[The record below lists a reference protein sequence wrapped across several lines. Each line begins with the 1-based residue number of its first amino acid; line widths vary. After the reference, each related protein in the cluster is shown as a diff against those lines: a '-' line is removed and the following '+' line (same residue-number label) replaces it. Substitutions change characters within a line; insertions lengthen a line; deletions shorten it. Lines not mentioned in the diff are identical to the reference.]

1 MDLRRFDR
9 TDSIVWVCKSCKSSI
24 IAKHR
29 LYVCLKDNFEKV
41 QSYEATLL
49 SHGKRWI
56 YLQEISSLPHKTPI
70 NCRVS
75 QDQEHLQRIFA
86 LFPDEDDITIPRL
99 PKNTRLIPYHLP
111 VWTGRTGLGSTKI
124 SINADIYVFSK
135 VVEITVMILCH
146 VKISING
153 VIEVKSLGLDI
164 IILNLSAVDR
174 VFCICW
180 KLLISALAWSV

>member
-1 MDLRRFDR
+1 M
-9 TDSIVWVCKSCKSSI
+9 
-24 IAKHR
+24 
-29 LYVCLKDNFEKV
+29 
-41 QSYEATLL
+41 
-49 SHGKRWI
+49 
-56 YLQEISSLPHKTPI
+56 
-70 NCRVS
+70 S

-174 VFCICW
+174 VFCIC
-180 KLLISALAWSV
+180 

>member
-1 MDLRRFDR
+1 M
-9 TDSIVWVCKSCKSSI
+9 
-24 IAKHR
+24 
-29 LYVCLKDNFEKV
+29 YVCLKDNFEKV

-56 YLQEISSLPHKTPI
+56 YLQEISSLLLKTLQSPI
-70 NCRVS
+70 DCRVS

-164 IILNLSAVDR
+164 IILNLGAVDR
-174 VFCICW
+174 VFCIC
-180 KLLISALAWSV
+180 